1 MKRLNNLFYSYV
13 TESAISRKFNS
24 QEIDQKAL
32 LEKLRADSKR
42 TKARLAKMEEEQ
54 AKVKF
59 PVKDELLEALI
70 TASAEAAA
78 TSSKK
83 SATVEMEAR
92 KEIPAA
98 VLQLN
103 SMLPE
108 GSVDDAVLVW
118 DFLNVFRCVFIS
130 VFFRSFQPVK
140 ILRLLV
146 VVQQNAVYQ
155 LYLVGRLCGAD
166 ETHLQAL
173 GGAAGCV
180 LCAVEAAAERQR
192 HPHQAE
198 RASAPQGEL
207 RLSPARRL

>member
-1 MKRLNNLFYSYV
+1 M
-13 TESAISRKFNS
+13 
-24 QEIDQKAL
+24 

-78 TSSKK
+78 SSSKK

-108 GSVDDAVLVW
+108 DAVDDAVLVW
-118 DFLNVFRCVFIS
+118 DFLNVFRY
-130 VFFRSFQPVK
+130 VFFLCSVDRSN
-140 ILRLLV
+140 L
-146 VVQQNAVYQ
+146 
-155 LYLVGRLCGAD
+155 
-166 ETHLQAL
+166 
-173 GGAAGCV
+173 
-180 LCAVEAAAERQR
+180 
-192 HPHQAE
+192 
-198 RASAPQGEL
+198 
-207 RLSPARRL
+207 